1 MFKLLISLL
10 WNRAKKAE
18 WQLQIG
24 AHLLRKGSGFE
35 LGKVT
40 KEQQVGRGRFK
51 INRIIGLKFHFGTN
65 QISPLYEKANVRLK

>member
-1 MFKLLISLL
+1 MFKLIISLL

-24 AHLLRKGSGFE
+24 AFLLRRGSGFE

-40 KEQQVGRGRFK
+40 KEQKVSLKRFK
-51 INRIIGLKFHFGTN
+51 VKRVIGLTYHFGTKK
-65 QISPLYEKANVRLK
+65 IRPLYETANVRLK